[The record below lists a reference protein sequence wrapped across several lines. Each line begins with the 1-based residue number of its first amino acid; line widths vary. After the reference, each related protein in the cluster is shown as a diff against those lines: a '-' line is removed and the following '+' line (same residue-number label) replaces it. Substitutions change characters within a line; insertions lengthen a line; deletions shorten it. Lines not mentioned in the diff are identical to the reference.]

1 MVRKLI
7 HYSLISK
14 LPFNIDEA
22 EASSQKLNFRFLTQL
37 KLSQFSAEQ
46 PLARQI
52 CLLLVSN
59 CPDLEKLELCFNE
72 KAWFFSD
79 FLLDEILC
87 TNPMG
92 RLESFVIQNA
102 SLTLISALR
111 LLNSRPKLKTVGN
124 ILEWDV
130 ELSELETFG
139 QIVNRAKSLK
149 LLRQDVTFL

>member
-1 MVRKLI
+1 
-7 HYSLISK
+7 
-14 LPFNIDEA
+14 
-22 EASSQKLNFRFLTQL
+22 
-37 KLSQFSAEQ
+37 
-46 PLARQI
+46 
-52 CLLLVSN
+52 
-59 CPDLEKLELCFNE
+59 
-72 KAWFFSD
+72 
-79 FLLDEILC
+79 
-87 TNPMG
+87 MG